1 MTEDRTT
8 LTDEDITTIAAE
20 KQPAGFAVTDA
31 DDDDSDSSDSD
42 SSDSDSSDTDT
53 DTTDA

>member
-8 LTDEDITTIAAE
+8 LTDEDITTITAE

-31 DDDDSDSSDSD
+31 GDDDSDSSDSD

-53 DTTDA
+53 TDA